1 MGKKKKTKTYKT
13 TTVNTTVVKLSYI
26 QTLAVSQGLL
36 DTSNLETQGQ
46 TNVNSKTKNSLSTG
60 SIIAPIAAIGIG
72 KGKKT
77 KTTETFDTSGLK
89 IKDQYLHPY
98 FDVIRY
104 SIGIKEINVAK
115 YKFAEQ
121 SEFVSIPFISPKE
134 IIKVHISVDEYI
146 PSQFDQTQQWIKYYI
161 KSEGS
166 NDWIEISALNA
177 PTRFDNSGEI
187 IPKIIN
193 FNIPKPSVIASENKY
208 NYTES
213 PIKQLRFRAVI
224 SRPIG
229 GDNESITPLLKSYRI
244 IMTPRD

>member
-26 QTLAVSQGLL
+26 QTLAVSQGVLNTQ
-36 DTSNLETQGQ
+36 DFETQQKTNVTTSNKK
-46 TNVNSKTKNSLSTG
+46 TNGS
-60 SIIAPIAAIGIG
+60 SIIAPIASIGIG

-134 IIKVHISVDEYI
+134 IIKIYVTVDEYI
-146 PSQFDQTQQWIKYYI
+146 PAQFDQTQQWIKYFI
-161 KSEGS
+161 KPEGFDS
-166 NDWIEISALNA
+166 WIEISPLNT
-177 PTRFDNSGEI
+177 PTRFNTSGEI

-193 FNIPKPSVIASENKY
+193 FNIPKPTSIASESKY
-208 NYTES
+208 NYTKD
-213 PIKQLRFRAVI
+213 PIKQVRFRAVL
-224 SRPIG
+224 SRPTG
-229 GDNESITPLLKSYRI
+229 GDNDSTTPLLKSYRI
-244 IMTPRD
+244 VMTPRDE

>member
-1 MGKKKKTKTYKT
+1 M
-13 TTVNTTVVKLSYI
+13 
-26 QTLAVSQGLL
+26 
-36 DTSNLETQGQ
+36 
-46 TNVNSKTKNSLSTG
+46 
-60 SIIAPIAAIGIG
+60 
-72 KGKKT
+72 
-77 KTTETFDTSGLK
+77 
-89 IKDQYLHPY
+89 HPY

-177 PTRFDNSGEI
+177 PTRFDSSGEI